1 MITYRQA
8 NLDDVDRMAEV
19 EAVSWPGSLAASRE
33 AIGSRVSVFS
43 AGQWVAV
50 RDDCIVGAAYAQ
62 RVSPRQL
69 EFQSLTYET
78 MTDQGTFRQTHLA
91 DGTVYHLVGVGVI
104 PDGQGSGCGRGLID
118 RQIDFA
124 RQLGGITRIIGFTR
138 PVRFHRFPQLSI
150 EEYLTGYFETDHI
163 ADPVLSFHLDSGAR
177 LVSTQADFRPDDH
190 DSRGFGVLIEY
201 SV

>member
-1 MITYRQA
+1 MITCRQA
-8 NLDDVDRMAEV
+8 TLDDVDQMTEV

-33 AIGSRVSVFS
+33 AIASRVSVFA

-50 RDDCIVGAAYAQ
+50 REDCIIGAAFAQ
-62 RVSPRQL
+62 RIIPQQL
-69 EFQSLTYET
+69 ESQPLTYEKV
-78 MTDQGTFRQTHLA
+78 TDQGSFQHTHLP
-91 DGTVYHLVGVGVI
+91 DGTIYQLVGVGVA
-104 PDGQGSGCGRGLID
+104 PDGQGSGCGRALID

-124 RQLGGITRIIGFTR
+124 RQLDGITRIIGFTR

-150 EEYLTGYFETDHI
+150 EEYLERHFETGRV

-177 LVSTQADFRPDDH
+177 LISTHSDFRPDDH

-201 SV
+201 PV